1 MRFLADESCDYL
13 LVKTLREAGHD
24 VLAVS
29 EIMPRTEES
38 DVIQLSVREQRI
50 LLTEDKDFGQLV
62 YAHGQSSVGVIFLR
76 FPFSARAKI
85 SRDLSI
91 LIEQQGERLTGC
103 FVTVQ
108 PGRIRISHIPQD

>member
-1 MRFLADESCDYL
+1 MQFLADESCDFL

-29 EIMPRTEES
+29 EIMPRAEDS
-38 DVIQLSVREQRI
+38 DVIRLSVREKRI

-76 FPFSARAKI
+76 FPFSARKQI

-91 LIEQQGERLTGC
+91 LIEQQGKRLIGC

-108 PGRIRISHIPQD
+108 PGRIRISHIPQG

>member
-1 MRFLADESCDYL
+1 
-13 LVKTLREAGHD
+13 
-24 VLAVS
+24 
-29 EIMPRTEES
+29 
-38 DVIQLSVREQRI
+38 VIQLSVREQRI

-76 FPFSARAKI
+76 FPFSARGKI
-85 SRDLSI
+85 SGDLSI
-91 LIEQQGERLTGC
+91 LIEQQGERLIGC

>member
-1 MRFLADESCDYL
+1 MRFLVDESCDYT
-13 LVKTLREAGHD
+13 LVKVLREAGHD

-29 EIMPRTEES
+29 ETTPGAEDS
-38 DVIQLSVREQRI
+38 DVIQISVREKRI

-76 FPFSARAKI
+76 FPFSARTQI

-91 LIEQQGERLTGC
+91 LIEQQGERLSGC
-103 FVTVQ
+103 FVTIQ
-108 PGRIRISHIPQD
+108 PNRIRISHIPRG